1 MSYQALLFSTDEK
14 ASRVVSQILS
24 ELEFQVEACSEPF
37 FAVKQITNQ
46 HYDALVVDYDNE
58 QNATLLF
65 KSARNSSSNSDSL
78 AVALVQG
85 QGGIAK
91 AFRIGANLVLTKPIH
106 PEQSKGT
113 LRTAKGLLRK
123 AEAAKSA
130 SAAAIASHKSAGHK
144 SAGQNSAGQNSE
156 ASPVPPETVLAQPA
170 APVLS
175 ASTGLSVDSVASG
188 ALEREEEKFPELA
201 PTEAA
206 LVESMPALLPL
217 QSAASAST
225 SSQETAR
232 ETSTGISATSI
243 AIQTSANGAASAAA
257 PAKITLLLAAETQ
270 SPETKSLKTK
280 NLETKNLETKSAEAR
295 SEESAPKVREVP
307 AAVQK
312 TEARDSKS
320 TRREAFAQSSTAI
333 AAENE
338 VQTFGQIVADDSN
351 QSPETG
357 SKKNFLI
364 ALVLVLG
371 SAGAVYYAW
380 PQVSP
385 LLMSVPIIQKYL
397 GPQQAPNS
405 TLAPAPVALAPAGT
419 STQAQATPGTG
430 SAAQPAAT
438 SVAGQTPDSTAS
450 AAALS
455 SSASSSSPS
464 SAGTTSLG
472 TRSMAPANS
481 SDKTGAGEASSS
493 SASASPAQIPLRVA
507 PEVAAA
513 LLLEKPDPIY
523 PPAALQQHIEGSV
536 KLQAHIGKDGS
547 TSNIKTLSGNPLLAA
562 SAVAAVK
569 QWRYKPY
576 ALDGAPTE
584 VQTQITVDFK
594 LPQP

>member
-1 MSYQALLFSTDEK
+1 MNYQALLFSTDEK

-46 HYDALVVDYDNE
+46 HYDALVVDCDNE

-65 KSARNSSSNSDSL
+65 KSARNSSSNGDSL

-130 SAAAIASHKSAGHK
+130 SAAKSTSAAVAVQK
-144 SAGQNSAGQNSE
+144 SES
-156 ASPVPPETVLAQPA
+156 SPVSSLPISTQPAPTVLPA
-170 APVLS
+170 S
-175 ASTGLSVDSVASG
+175 AGLSVDSTASG

-206 LVESMPALLPL
+206 LVESMPNLLPL

-232 ETSTGISATSI
+232 ETSTGISAAPV
-243 AIQTSANGAASAAA
+243 AIQSLAGGAASAAA
-257 PAKITLLLAAETQ
+257 PAKTTLLLAAETQ

-280 NLETKNLETKSAEAR
+280 NLETKNLETKSPETKSAEAR

-385 LLMSVPIIQKYL
+385 LLMSVPMIQKYL

-405 TLAPAPVALAPAGT
+405 TLPPASVAQPPAGT
-419 STQAQATPGTG
+419 STQAQPD
-430 SAAQPAAT
+430 AA

-450 AAALS
+450 AAA
-455 SSASSSSPS
+455 SSPS
-464 SAGTTSLG
+464 SPVPSSSATGAHQAASATTNSSDRAGAG
-472 TRSMAPANS
+472 DANS
-481 SDKTGAGEASSS
+481 SSD
-493 SASASPAQIPLRVA
+493 SASTAQSPLHVA
-507 PEVAAA
+507 PEIAAA

-523 PPAALQQHIEGSV
+523 PPSALQQHLEGSV
-536 KLQAHIGKDGS
+536 KLQANIGKDGS
-547 TSNIKTLSGNPLLAA
+547 TSNIKTLSGNPLFAA
-562 SAVAAVK
+562 SAITAVK
-569 QWRYKPY
+569 QWKYKPY
-576 ALDGAPTE
+576 ALGGAPTE

-594 LPQP
+594 LPHP

>member
-1 MSYQALLFSTDEK
+1 MNYQALLFSTDEK

-46 HYDALVVDYDNE
+46 HYDALVVDCDNE

-65 KSARNSSSNSDSL
+65 KSARNSSSNGDSL

-130 SAAAIASHKSAGHK
+130 SAAKSTSAAVAVQK
-144 SAGQNSAGQNSE
+144 SES
-156 ASPVPPETVLAQPA
+156 
-170 APVLS
+170 
-175 ASTGLSVDSVASG
+175 SVDSTASG

-206 LVESMPALLPL
+206 LVESMPNLLPL

-232 ETSTGISATSI
+232 ETSTGISAAPV
-243 AIQTSANGAASAAA
+243 AIQSLAGGAASAAA
-257 PAKITLLLAAETQ
+257 PAKTTLLLAAETQ

-280 NLETKNLETKSAEAR
+280 NLETKNLETKSPETKSAEAR

-385 LLMSVPIIQKYL
+385 LLMSVPMIQKYL

-405 TLAPAPVALAPAGT
+405 TLPPASVAQPPAGT
-419 STQAQATPGTG
+419 STQAQPD
-430 SAAQPAAT
+430 AA

-450 AAALS
+450 AAA
-455 SSASSSSPS
+455 SSPS
-464 SAGTTSLG
+464 SPVPSSSATGAHQAASATTNSSDRAGAG
-472 TRSMAPANS
+472 DANS
-481 SDKTGAGEASSS
+481 SSD
-493 SASASPAQIPLRVA
+493 SASTAQSPLHVA
-507 PEVAAA
+507 PEIAAA

-523 PPAALQQHIEGSV
+523 PPSALQQHLEGSV
-536 KLQAHIGKDGS
+536 KLQANIGKDGS
-547 TSNIKTLSGNPLLAA
+547 TSNIKTLSGNPLFAA
-562 SAVAAVK
+562 SAITAVK
-569 QWRYKPY
+569 QWKYKPY
-576 ALDGAPTE
+576 ALGGAPTE

-594 LPQP
+594 LPHP